1 MTIHTSS
8 RTGFV
13 AEDDLVLLADNAQDV
28 SAGTTTVPCATAAL
42 TIAATAAIPGFCPTG
57 ACTTQCTNG

>member
-1 MTIHTSS
+1 MKTHTRT
-8 RTGFV
+8 RTGYI
-13 AEDDLVLLADNAQDV
+13 AEDELVLLSENAHDV

-42 TIAATAAIPGFCPTG
+42 TIAASAALPGFCPTG